1 MTKDFGE
8 VASSDKC
15 EMIRITPEMYRAGV
29 AAFLAWN
36 HEDQEIECLVASMF
50 YGWALERPNLLTNDT
65 LQAPVEA

>member
-50 YGWALERPNLLTNDT
+50 YSMLDERMGIRTP
-65 LQAPVEA
+65 QSPGE